1 MRPTKIQQQRN
12 IKAMRIRY
20 TMQLPTKKADTVIRI
35 WKKINF
41 TAKNHDYRWCFYIR
55 TYSTLNS
62 PRWNAEPE
70 WTSKKNLKTYK
81 AHNDRIKCH
90 KLTITEYIN

>member
-12 IKAMRIRY
+12 IKAMKIRY

-41 TAKNHDYRWCFYIR
+41 TAKNHDYRQSFYIR
-55 TYSTLNS
+55 TYSTLNA

-70 WTSKKNLKTYK
+70 WTSKKTSK
-81 AHNDRIKCH
+81 HIKH
-90 KLTITEYIN
+90 TMTE